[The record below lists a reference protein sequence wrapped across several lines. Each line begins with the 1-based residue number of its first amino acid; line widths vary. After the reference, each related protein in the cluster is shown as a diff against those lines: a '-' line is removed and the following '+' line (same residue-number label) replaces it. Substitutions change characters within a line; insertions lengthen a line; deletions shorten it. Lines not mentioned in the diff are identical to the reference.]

1 MSGMYLSISKK
12 RRSFLGNAF
21 YFRRE
26 WQSKGVADYLKL
38 VFTYLAIVNVLDGAA
53 TYWGLH
59 ISVIKESNPLMNG
72 LYEISPL
79 LFIGYKLFLSGVLY
93 GMVLMKKFPTIRIVK
108 VLSIA
113 ASMIYTMVII
123 LHGVWSIPIIIHF
136 ISH

>member
-1 MSGMYLSISKK
+1 MK
-12 RRSFLGNAF
+12 F
-21 YFRRE
+21 
-26 WQSKGVADYLKL
+26 
-38 VFTYLAIVNVLDGAA
+38 VFTYLAIVNVLDGAV

-59 ISVIKESNPLMNG
+59 ISAIEESNPLMND

-79 LFIGYKLFLSGVLY
+79 LFIGYKLFLSSVLY
-93 GMVLMKKFPTIRIVK
+93 GLVMMKKLPTIRMVK

-123 LHGVWSIPIIIHF
+123 WHGVWSIPIIIHF